1 LVRKLIRAF
10 YYIHIDQENSSFVSI
25 DSYDCTFQK
34 PFLKMKIFKKI
45 LIILV
50 SIQICLSSLLPCNET
65 IDIVCSKTENYVS
78 SYVPEPW
85 PTKINILLKFYD
97 IIGVD
102 EADQTIAI
110 TLKAVFKW
118 QDNRLDVNRSQEQID
133 KYV

>member
-1 LVRKLIRAF
+1 
-10 YYIHIDQENSSFVSI
+10 
-25 DSYDCTFQK
+25 
-34 PFLKMKIFKKI
+34 M
-45 LIILV
+45 V
-50 SIQICLSSLLPCNET
+50 SIQICLSSLLPCNKT
-65 IDIVCSKTENYVS
+65 VGIVCSKNENYVS
-78 SYVPEPW
+78 STVPEPH
-85 PTKINILLKFYD
+85 PTNIDILLKFYD